1 MTTGIVTDSTS
12 DIPHEEAE
20 RLGIQVVPAV
30 VVLDGKALLEGVD
43 ITRSQMYEQI
53 PNLARLPT
61 TAAPSAGTFEE
72 VYHQLFAR
80 GVSEIVSVHVS
91 SKLSGIWNTARLAA
105 ENFSGRVH
113 LFDSEQ
119 VSLGLGFQVLAAA
132 EAAMRGANPA
142 QILRL
147 LDQLKPRSQVIA
159 MIDRLENLRRSG
171 RISWLR
177 AELGSLLQIRLVV
190 TVAEGTVRKLAEVR
204 TRARGVLNL
213 VEVARSWGVMERL
226 AVLHVGAE
234 NDARAMFEHLAA
246 LPGMRTLFGGGTP
259 WLVEATPVLGI
270 HTGQGAVGL
279 AGIRRA

>member
-43 ITRSQMYEQI
+43 ITRSEMYERI
-53 PNLARLPT
+53 PDLASLPT

-72 VYHQLFAR
+72 IYQQLFAR
-80 GVSEIVSVHVS
+80 GVSEIVSVHIS
-91 SKLSGIWNTARLAA
+91 SKLSGIWNAARLAA
-105 ENFSGRVH
+105 DKFSGKVH

-132 EAAMRGANPA
+132 DAAVRGATPA

-147 LDQLKPRSQVIA
+147 LEQLKPRTQLIA
-159 MIDRLENLRRSG
+159 MVDRLDNLRRSG

-177 AELGSLLQIRLVV
+177 AELGSLLQIRLVI

-204 TRARGVLNL
+204 TRARGLLSL
-213 VEVARSWGVMERL
+213 VDVARSWGVMERL

-234 NDARAMFEHLAA
+234 NEAREMFQYLAA
-246 LPGMRTLFGGGTP
+246 LPGMKTLFGGGAP
-259 WLVEATPVLGI
+259 WLVEATPVIGI